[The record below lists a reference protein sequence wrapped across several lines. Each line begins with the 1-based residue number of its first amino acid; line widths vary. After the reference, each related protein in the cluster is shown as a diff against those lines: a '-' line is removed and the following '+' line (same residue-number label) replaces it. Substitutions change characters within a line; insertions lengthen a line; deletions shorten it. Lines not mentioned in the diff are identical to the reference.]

1 MARAPSETVPIAA
14 ALVAVLF
21 PLAGV
26 AGRASAQEADPLPP
40 RSGFWLAGGLGGG
53 LDEDGEAGGAAFIR
67 LGGTPD
73 RHWLIGFEG
82 IGYGRD
88 ADGVD
93 ATISRSNS
101 TLVALYYPDVRGGWF
116 LKGGVGFAHTEVERD
131 VGEGT
136 LTVSDDGLG
145 LTLGTGLDFRIGGNL
160 FLTPGFDVLLQTGD
174 DFEGAQPLYLLTVG
188 IGFH

>member
-1 MARAPSETVPIAA
+1 MARAPFATVPTAALLAVLLALAA
-14 ALVAVLF
+14 ADPAT
-21 PLAGV
+21 
-26 AGRASAQEADPLPP
+26 AQEADDGELPP

-82 IGYGRD
+82 IGYARD
-88 ADGVD
+88 VDGVD

-101 TLVALYYPDVRGGWF
+101 TFVALYYPGVRSGWF

-131 VGEGT
+131 LGGGT

-145 LTLGTGLDFRIGGNL
+145 LTLGTGLDLRIGGNL
-160 FLTPGFDVLLQTGD
+160 FLTPGLDVLLQTGD
-174 DFEGAQPLYLLTVG
+174 DFEGAQPLYLLTLG